1 MDAAPLILTP
11 DELVAITG
19 YRRPRDQVAW
29 MTEHYAIRAYV
40 NAANEAVVVRTHLE
54 AAREPVEKP
63 HRVRLVRGSAM
74 SKTGYKRV

>member
-1 MDAAPLILTP
+1 VNPLLLTP

-40 NAANEAVVVRTHLE
+40 NAANEAVVVRAHLE
-54 AAREPVEKP
+54 GAREPAEKS
-63 HRVRLVRGSAM
+63 HRVRLVREAA
-74 SKTGYKRV
+74 R

>member
-1 MDAAPLILTP
+1 MSDSPLLLTP

-40 NAANEAVVVRTHLE
+40 NAANEAVVVRAHLE
-54 AAREPVEKP
+54 AAREPAGKP
-63 HRVRLVRGSAM
+63 RRVRLVREAA
-74 SKTGYKRV
+74 R